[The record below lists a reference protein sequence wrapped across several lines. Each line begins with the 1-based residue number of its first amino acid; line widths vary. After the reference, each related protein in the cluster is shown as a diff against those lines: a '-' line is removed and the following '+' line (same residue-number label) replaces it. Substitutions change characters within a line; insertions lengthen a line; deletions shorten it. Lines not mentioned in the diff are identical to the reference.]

1 MSLRHLAYIIPICQ
15 NPKYWFQYHS
25 KSLYQYRWLVR
36 PEPLSVRRLVH
47 IIGIFQNPKYRYQHF
62 FKNQYQCRLL
72 KWLVSVRVWDVWKE
86 ENGHIIEGEVT
97 PCQFQIDATI
107 NLKGMEKEMAGNTAQ
122 WFDIIMEEIRLA
134 HFHNFYNLLTINL
147 RGMEKEVAG

>member
-1 MSLRHLAYIIPICQ
+1 M
-15 NPKYWFQYHS
+15 
-25 KSLYQYRWLVR
+25 
-36 PEPLSVRRLVH
+36 
-47 IIGIFQNPKYRYQHF
+47 
-62 FKNQYQCRLL
+62 
-72 KWLVSVRVWDVWKE
+72 RVWGVWKE

-122 WFDIIMEEIRLA
+122 WSDIIMEEIRLA

-147 RGMEKEVAG
+147 RGMEKEVAGYIRLAHSFTTCSPLGHGERDGW